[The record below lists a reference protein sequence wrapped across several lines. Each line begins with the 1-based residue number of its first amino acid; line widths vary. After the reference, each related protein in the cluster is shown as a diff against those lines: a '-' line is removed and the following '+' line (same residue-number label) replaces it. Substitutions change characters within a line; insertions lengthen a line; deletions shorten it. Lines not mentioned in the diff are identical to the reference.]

1 MLWNYFAQFW
11 QAVSDV
17 VVGGITYTADFF
29 RNIGNAVAGA
39 LGQFFDV
46 IFHNLND
53 VLVFLGWFFHN
64 IKEIFLFLLSPV
76 SYFFTFLKTF
86 ISALGQTPSSPA
98 ISYAF
103 SSDTLAVFNT
113 IPHFD
118 TFRVVLGAII
128 VFLGGIAILKLLL
141 ST

>member
-1 MLWNYFAQFW
+1 MLWSYLSQFW
-11 QAVSDV
+11 QQITDV
-17 VVGGITYTADFF
+17 VVGGINYTAQFF
-29 RNIGNAVAGA
+29 QNIGNAVAGA

-53 VLVFLGWFFHN
+53 VFVFLGWFFNN
-64 IKEIFLFLLSPV
+64 IKEIFLFLLAPV

-86 ISALGQTPSSPA
+86 ISALGQTPSNPA

>member
-11 QAVSDV
+11 QEISDV
-17 VVGGITYTADFF
+17 VVGGITYTAQFF
-29 RNIGNAVAGA
+29 QNIGNAVAGA
-39 LGQFFDV
+39 LGQFFDT

-53 VLVFLGWFFHN
+53 VLVFLGWFFSN
-64 IKEIFLFLLSPV
+64 IKTIFLFLLSPI

-98 ISYAF
+98 VSYAF
-103 SSDTLAVFNT
+103 SNETLAVFDA

-118 TFRVVLGAII
+118 AFRLVLGAII
-128 VFLGGIAILKLLL
+128 VFLGGVAILKLLL
-141 ST
+141 RT